1 MTKYQE
7 FLNNAGIIPEDLFDE
22 IINSLPNIDIA
33 DIDFSSDLYELG
45 SCDEISEYII
55 NYKLNDWNYCYL
67 ENINFENK
75 TFELYDV
82 ESLEDLEEIKNFF
95 SKWTITNYDELKEII
110 TESEEESKKLDKID
124 KLIQEIRYKCDNIDK
139 LEKFVNSL

>member
-7 FLNNAGIIPEDLFDE
+7 FLNSAGIIPEDLFNE
-22 IINSLPNIDIA
+22 IINSLSNIDIG
-33 DIDFSSDLYELG
+33 DIDFSDLYELG
-45 SCDEISEYII
+45 SCDEISERII
-55 NYKLNDWNYCYL
+55 NYKLNDWYYCYS

-95 SKWTITNYDELKEII
+95 NKWTITNYDELKEII

-124 KLIQEIRYKCDNIDK
+124 ELIQEIRRKCDNIDK
-139 LEKFVNSL
+139 LEKFVDSL

>member
-7 FLNNAGIIPEDLFDE
+7 FLDSVGVIPEDLFND
-22 IINSLPNIDIA
+22 IIDSLPNIDIA
-33 DIDFSSDLYELG
+33 NIDFSDLYGLG

-55 NYKLNDWNYCYL
+55 NYKLNDWSYCYP
-67 ENINFENK
+67 ENIDFENK
-75 TFELYDV
+75 TFELSDV

-95 SKWTITNYDELKEII
+95 SKWTITNYNELKEII
-110 TESEEESKKLDKID
+110 TESEEEDKKRDKID
-124 KLIQEIRYKCDNIDK
+124 KLIQEIRYKCNDIDK

>member
-7 FLNNAGIIPEDLFDE
+7 FLNNVGVIPEDLFND
-22 IINSLPNIDIA
+22 IIDSLPNIDIA
-33 DIDFSSDLYELG
+33 NIDFSDLYELG

-55 NYKLNDWNYCYL
+55 SYKLNDWICCYS

-95 SKWTITNYDELKEII
+95 SKWTITNYDELKETI

-124 KLIQEIRYKCDNIDK
+124 ELIQEIRYKCDDIDK

>member
-7 FLNNAGIIPEDLFDE
+7 FLNSVGIISEDLFDE
-22 IINSLPNIDIA
+22 IVNSLPNIDII
-33 DIDFSSDLYELG
+33 DIDFSDLYGLG

-55 NYKLNDWNYCYL
+55 NYKLNDWNYCYS
-67 ENINFENK
+67 ENIDFENK
-75 TFELYDV
+75 TFELCDV

-95 SKWTITNYDELKEII
+95 SKWTITNYDELKETI
-110 TESEEESKKLDKID
+110 TESEEEDKKRDKID
-124 KLIQEIRYKCDNIDK
+124 KLIQEIRYKCDDIDK